1 MPGPIPKANAI
12 VICDYAMQEAG
23 TGKWSLIG
31 IFSQIHSAQFPVIH
45 RQLCVY
51 LNFTDAQGHY
61 HFRLE
66 LIDLDEEEEP
76 AMMKIEGEGELEDI
90 LAHHEM
96 VFNLQNIEFRH
107 PGKYEFRFWANNAI
121 VAQKVFRV
129 IKVSPKGAPDE
140 INI

>member
-1 MPGPIPKANAI
+1 VQGELWREKGDVLHRSASAFPRQEIQPGASRLGKLSKAPVGKSPFAKEENIMPGPIPKANAI

-66 LIDLDEEEEP
+66 LIDLDQEEEP
-76 AMMKIEGEGELEDI
+76 AMMKI
-90 LAHHEM
+90 
-96 VFNLQNIEFRH
+96 
-107 PGKYEFRFWANNAI
+107 
-121 VAQKVFRV
+121 
-129 IKVSPKGAPDE
+129 
-140 INI
+140 